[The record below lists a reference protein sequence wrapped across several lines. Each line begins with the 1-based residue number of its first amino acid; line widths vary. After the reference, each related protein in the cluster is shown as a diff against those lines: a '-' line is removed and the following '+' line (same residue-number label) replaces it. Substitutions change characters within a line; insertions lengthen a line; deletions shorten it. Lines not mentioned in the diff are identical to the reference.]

1 MITNIRR
8 IAAEA
13 LEEWEDGHIY
23 AESLVDN
30 SARAYEISR
39 EDRNLLNALIIGVV
53 RNRRLLDHWIG
64 QLREGEID
72 IQVRCHLRVGLFQLL
87 IMGLPDHAAVNET
100 VNSARKGIRGLINAL
115 LRRTIRERD
124 EMLASVESLA
134 PAIRYSHPD
143 WLFDRWTAQ
152 FGEENTIKLLKW
164 NQEPSLTTFRL
175 NPLKPESVD
184 IVSPTERV
192 KELEGHDGFFVSK
205 GLPPKDWIDDGLIY
219 IQDPATT
226 HSVTLLDPKPN
237 ELVLDACA
245 APGGKATQIAALME
259 NRGTL
264 LCTDSNAKRLP
275 RLYRNLTRLGIDIAE
290 TEEFDW
296 TQAAPAKW
304 QNHFDAILLDVPCSN
319 TGVLRKRVDARW
331 RMTPESIT
339 DVTALQKLILTNAIA
354 CLKPGGRLVYST
366 CSIDK
371 EENSDLIA
379 AFVAEHPN
387 IKLEKEEII
396 HPSIDKIDGAY
407 AALLVNSA
415 S

>member
-8 IAAEA
+8 MAAEA

-53 RNRRLLDHWIG
+53 RNRRLLDHWIS

-143 WLFDRWTAQ
+143 WLVDRWTAE
-152 FGEENTIKLLKW
+152 FGEENTLKLLKW

-175 NPLKPESVD
+175 NPLKPESAE
-184 IVSPTERV
+184 IVTPTERV
-192 KELEGHDGFFVSK
+192 KILDGHPRFFVSS

-226 HSVTLLDPKPN
+226 HAVTLLDPKSD

-275 RLYRNLTRLGIDIAE
+275 RLQRNLTRLGIDIAE

-296 TQAAPAKW
+296 TKPAPAKW
-304 QNHFDAILLDVPCSN
+304 HKHFDAILLDVPCSN

-331 RMTPESIT
+331 RMSPESIS
-339 DVTALQKLILTNAIA
+339 DVAGLQKLILSNAVA

-371 EENSDLIA
+371 QENSDLIA
-379 AFVAEHPN
+379 AFVAEHSN
-387 IKLEKEEII
+387 IKLEKEEVI
-396 HPSIDKIDGAY
+396 HPSTHQTDGAY
-407 AALLVNSA
+407 AALLVS

>member
-8 IAAEA
+8 MAAEA

-30 SARAYEISR
+30 SARAYGISR

-53 RNRRLLDHWIG
+53 RNRRLLDHWIS

-72 IQVRCHLRVGLFQLL
+72 LQVRCHLRVGLFQIL
-87 IMGLPDHAAVNET
+87 IMRLPDHAAVNET

-115 LRRTIRERD
+115 LRRTIRERE
-124 EMLASVESLA
+124 EMLAAVESLA

-143 WLFDRWTAQ
+143 WLVDRWTAEY
-152 FGEENTIKLLKW
+152 GEEKTLTLLKW
-164 NQEPSLTTFRL
+164 NQEPSHTTFRL
-175 NPLKPESVD
+175 NPLKPESKEV
-184 IVSPTERV
+184 VHPTERV
-192 KELEGHDGFFVSK
+192 KELEDHDGFFVSS

-226 HSVTLLDPKPN
+226 HSVTMLDPKPD
-237 ELVLDACA
+237 EIVLDACA

-264 LCTDSNAKRLP
+264 LCTDSNEKRLP
-275 RLYRNLTRLGIDIAE
+275 RLHRNLTRLGIDITE

-296 TQAAPAKW
+296 TQPAPAKW
-304 QNHFDAILLDVPCSN
+304 LKHFDAILLDVPCSN
-319 TGVLRKRVDARW
+319 TGVLRKRIDARW

-339 DVTALQKLILTNAIA
+339 DVSGLQKLILSNAIA
-354 CLKPGGRLVYST
+354 CLKPGGRIVYST

-371 EENSDLIA
+371 EENSDLIT

-396 HPSIDKIDGAY
+396 HPATHKTDGAY
-407 AALLVNSA
+407 AALLVNTV
-415 S
+415 